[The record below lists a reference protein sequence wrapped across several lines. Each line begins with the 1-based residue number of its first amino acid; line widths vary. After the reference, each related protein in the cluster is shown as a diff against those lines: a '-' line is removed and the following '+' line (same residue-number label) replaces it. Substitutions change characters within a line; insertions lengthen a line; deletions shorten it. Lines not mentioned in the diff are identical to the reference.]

1 MNPTTFHLIRHAS
14 YDLLGHTLAGR
25 SPGHRLNERGRA
37 QAQVLA
43 EEMAA
48 HAIAAVVSSPLE
60 RTRETAE
67 AIAKPHGLAVEID
80 PELTEIDCGEWTGMS
95 FDAMRGDP
103 VWKEFNT
110 FRSTLSPPGGEAML
124 TAQLRGM
131 RAMTRLRERW
141 PGQEVA
147 VVTHGDV
154 VKVVLA
160 HFLGVPLDLFQRIEI
175 SPASRS
181 VVRLF
186 ATNVR
191 VDGVNLPPRASGSEP

>member
-14 YDLLGHTLAGR
+14 YDLLGRTLTGR

-37 QAQVLA
+37 QAQALA
-43 EEMAA
+43 EELAA
-48 HAIAAVVSSPLE
+48 HAIATVVSSPLE

-67 AIAKPHGLAVEID
+67 VVAKPLGLAVEID

-103 VWKEFNT
+103 VWKEFHT
-110 FRSTLSPPGGEAML
+110 FRSTLSPPGGETML
-124 TAQLRGM
+124 AAQLRAIGVV
-131 RAMTRLRERW
+131 TRLRERR
-141 PGQEVA
+141 PGQEVV

-160 HFLGVPLDLFQRIEI
+160 HFLGVPLDLFQRIDI

-186 ATNVR
+186 ATDVR
-191 VDGVNLPPRASGSEP
+191 VDGVNLPPRASR

>member
-1 MNPTTFHLIRHAS
+1 MNPTTFHLIRHTT
-14 YDLLGHTLAGR
+14 YDLLGHTLTGR

-37 QAQVLA
+37 QAQALA
-43 EEMAA
+43 EELAA

-67 AIAKPHGLAVEID
+67 AIAKPHGLVVDIE
-80 PELTEIDCGEWTGMS
+80 PGLTEIDCGQWTGMS
-95 FDAMRGDP
+95 FEAMHGDP
-103 VWKEFNT
+103 VWREFNT
-110 FRSTLSPPGGEAML
+110 FRSTLCPPGGETML
-124 TAQLRGM
+124 AAQLR
-131 RAMTRLRERW
+131 AMEVVMRLRERW
-141 PGQEVA
+141 PGQELV

-186 ATNVR
+186 ATDVR
-191 VDGVNLPPRASGSEP
+191 VDGVNLPLRGGG

>member
-1 MNPTTFHLIRHAS
+1 M
-14 YDLLGHTLAGR
+14 
-25 SPGHRLNERGRA
+25 
-37 QAQVLA
+37 LA
-43 EEMAA
+43 EELAA

-67 AIAKPHGLAVEID
+67 AIAKPHGLVVDIE
-80 PELTEIDCGEWTGMS
+80 PRLTEIDCGQWTGMS
-95 FDAMRGDP
+95 FEAMRGDP
-103 VWKEFNT
+103 VWNDFHT
-110 FRSTLSPPGGEAML
+110 FRSTLCPPGGETML
-124 TAQLRGM
+124 AAQLRAIE
-131 RAMTRLRERW
+131 AMMRLRERW
-141 PGQEVA
+141 PGQELV

-186 ATNVR
+186 ATDVR
-191 VDGVNLPPRASGSEP
+191 AEGVNLPPRGCG

>member
-25 SPGHRLNERGRA
+25 SPGHQLNERGRA
-37 QAQVLA
+37 QAQALA
-43 EEMAA
+43 EELAA
-48 HAIAAVVSSPLE
+48 YGLAAVVSSPLE

-67 AIAKPHGLAVEID
+67 AIAKPHGLAVEIE
-80 PELTEIDCGEWTGMS
+80 PGLTEIDCGEWTGMS
-95 FDAMRGDP
+95 FEAMHGDP

-110 FRSTLSPPGGEAML
+110 FRSTLSPPGGETML
-124 TAQLRGM
+124 AAQW
-131 RAMTRLRERW
+131 RAIKVVTRLRERW
-141 PGQEVA
+141 PGQELV

-160 HFLGVPLDLFQRIEI
+160 HFLGVPLELFQRIEI
-175 SPASRS
+175 LPASRS

-186 ATNVR
+186 ATDVR
-191 VDGVNLPPRASGSEP
+191 VDGVNLPPRGGG